1 MSDLDLIR
9 QAQQQ
14 YRTNQRIGQTEV
26 REIPSTVV
34 ARYSTAAGQSI
45 ANNPIP
51 PAIVNFG
58 TLVRDPFSRVT
69 TGAAWKFT
77 ANATGDYGVSAS
89 IIYAAS
95 TAWADTEAGYLAL
108 YLNNALYSYLHRK
121 DSYGSASSVFMM
133 LSGMD
138 TIYLVPGDFIDIRA
152 FQNTGG
158 ALALLNDATFNYV
171 NIWKL

>member
-1 MSDLDLIR
+1 MSDPFIEIIR
-9 QAQQQ
+9 EQDSLE
-14 YRTNQRIGQTEV
+14 RRIGQTEV
-26 REIPSTVV
+26 REVRATLAV
-34 ARYSTAAGQSI
+34 RYKTGTGQSI

-51 PAIVNFG
+51 PTIIDFG
-58 TLVRDPFSRVT
+58 TADFDTHSRVT

-77 ANATGDYGVSAS
+77 ANVAGYYGVAAS
-89 IIYAAS
+89 ILYAAT

-108 YLNNALYSYLHRK
+108 YKNGSLYSFLHRR

-133 LSGMD
+133 LSGTD
-138 TIYLVPGDFIDIRA
+138 TISLAVGDYIDVRV